1 MLCLPDHFQTAWPGF
16 QSWELAQD
24 LSDGQLNSS
33 IKTGSYS
40 AKHVMGLSGLS
51 CSLSE
56 VSKSAFPNTST
67 KSNLRFRANWST
79 KTAGAASAFAKAE
92 LRKLSPFSVQDTFLA
107 LMHFCFNNKSNSW
120 VGKFPLAFPS
130 LERYTHVELLEM
142 LMFRWMG
149 RTCKSSL
156 CHHPQDWVAVGT
168 PCPGHAMVNT
178 SLHRYTQ
185 S

>member
-56 VSKSAFPNTST
+56 VSKSTFPNTST

-120 VGKFPLAFPS
+120 LGKFPLAFPS

-142 LMFRWMG
+142 LMFRWVG

-156 CHHPQDWVAVGT
+156 CHHPQDRVAVGT